1 MKKQFFNTANIKVYT
16 SALLVSFFLLTGFNK
31 AQASGKDYMPAEAK
45 ITCVASESNLITFNV
60 DYKNN
65 EETPFVLELTDDSGL
80 LLYKQK
86 FTEKTFNKNI
96 LLKNMGEMVKVN
108 FSIRSG
114 KKVINQTFNITT
126 ETKLVEN
133 VLVTKI

>member
-16 SALLVSFFLLTGFNK
+16 SALLVSFFLLTGFNH
-31 AQASGKDYMPAEAK
+31 AQASGKYYMPAEAK

>member
-16 SALLVSFFLLTGFNK
+16 SALLVSFFLLTGFNN

>member
-16 SALLVSFFLLTGFNK
+16 SALLVSFFLLTGFNQ
-31 AQASGKDYMPAEAK
+31 AQASGNDYMPAEAK
-45 ITCVASESNLITFNV
+45 ITWVASESNLITFNV

-96 LLKNMGEMVKVN
+96 YLKNMGEMVKVN
-108 FSIRSG
+108 FRIRSG